1 MPVVNMEATGR
12 NIESLMRA
20 RGLSV
25 RDLQEILEFQTTYAV
40 YKWIYGKS
48 LPTVDNLFRLAVIF
62 DVPVDSIIIVEEA
75 YEITRFLPWD
85 LSA

>member
-48 LPTVDNLFRLAVIF
+48 LPTVDNLVALSAIF
-62 DVPVDSIIIVEEA
+62 AVPVDAILQL
-75 YEITRFLPWD
+75 RLPGG
-85 LSA
+85 